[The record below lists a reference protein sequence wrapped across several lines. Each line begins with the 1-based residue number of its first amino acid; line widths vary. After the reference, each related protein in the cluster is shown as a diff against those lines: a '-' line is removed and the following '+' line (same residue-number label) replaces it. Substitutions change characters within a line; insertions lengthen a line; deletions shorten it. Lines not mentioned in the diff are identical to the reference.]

1 MMYMFLCTIRKRC
14 ICSCAQEVSNDVY
27 VPVYNEETMMYNYAH
42 VYDEET
48 MMYMF
53 LCTMRKQ

>member
-1 MMYMFLCTIRKRC
+1 MMY
-14 ICSCAQEVSNDVY
+14 NY
-27 VPVYNEETMMYNYAH
+27 VPVYTEETMMYNYVP

-53 LCTMRKQ
+53 LCTMTKQ